1 MTHPL
6 DQSVLRGDGYY
17 NWLGLGPMFT
27 QHLSGWSAMMDLHPT
42 KPAEK
47 GRIAVLPEEIGVL
60 GPLASGLSIGPQE
73 TSDGAKL
80 DLSSFQ
86 EVHPGRVGR
95 FGEGLS

>member
-1 MTHPL
+1 MVRLGSHVHPAFEWM
-6 DQSVLRGDGYY
+6 VVV
-17 NWLGLGPMFT
+17 
-27 QHLSGWSAMMDLHPT
+27 AMMDLHPT

-47 GRIAVLPEEIGVL
+47 GRIAVLSEAIGVL
-60 GPLASGLSIGPQE
+60 GPLASGLSIGPKE

-80 DLSSFQ
+80 DLSSFR